1 MRQTFVRSSPFVL
14 LTAALL
20 AACGDPLS
28 LPPAAFENRVDTL
41 KLYSVGESPI
51 HQPSAFVML
60 FRQPTRLDQA
70 VNFDFVYGTDPV
82 NGRYLMP
89 FAAVAPTTQTIRLP
103 GFAATPLTFNQIT
116 IAEQVGYVTHDTIP
130 ITVGQVL
137 FVRSAVDPNCG
148 IGVPYYGKLEVLGF
162 NDEEKSVLFQL
173 LVNVNCGYRGLAIGL
188 PTQ

>member
-28 LPPAAFENRVDTL
+28 LPPAAIANRVDTL
-41 KLYSVGESPI
+41 KLYSVGESQI

-60 FRQPTRLDQA
+60 FRQVTRLDQT

-82 NGRYLMP
+82 NGRYFLP
-89 FAAVAPTTQTIRLP
+89 FAAVAPTTQTVRLP
-103 GFAATPLTFNQIT
+103 GFANTPLSFSAIT
-116 IAEQVGYVTHDTIP
+116 VADQVGYATHDTIP
-130 ITVGQVL
+130 LTVGQVL
-137 FVRSAVDPNCG
+137 FVRSAVDPNCS
-148 IGVPYYGKLEVLGF
+148 IGVPYYAKLEVLGF
-162 NDEEKSVLFQL
+162 NDAEHSVLFQL